1 MIVGLRGGGSGKPSA
16 RAQRISA
23 ISTSELQLRA
33 SRAAAPW
40 TQSVQATEP
49 RTDNP
54 GCGLCVTPPPTY
66 DPAGFRNFLTS
77 SHDSS
82 KPRRGHSRKSFSRNC
97 LHPRGDEKPH
107 WGIKLHLPS

>member
-1 MIVGLRGGGSGKPSA
+1 MVREIESTSSEMSPAGGRLRIVYRSVVVPSLLTIVGLRGGGSGKPSA

-33 SRAAAPW
+33 SGAAAPW

-54 GCGLCVTPPPTY
+54 GCGLLVTPPSNLRP
-66 DPAGFRNFLTS
+66 RRLQKS
-77 SHDSS
+77 SHIFT
-82 KPRRGHSRKSFSRNC
+82 R
-97 LHPRGDEKPH
+97 LQ
-107 WGIKLHLPS
+107 

>member
-16 RAQRISA
+16 RAERISA

-33 SRAAAPW
+33 SPRRAPW

-54 GCGLCVTPPPTY
+54 GCGLCVTPPSNLRPR
-66 DPAGFRNFLTS
+66 GLQKS
-77 SHDSS
+77 SHIFT
-82 KPRRGHSRKSFSRNC
+82 R
-97 LHPRGDEKPH
+97 LQ
-107 WGIKLHLPS
+107 